1 MSTTSFTTTQLKL
14 KSGTLPCH
22 VAGQGRPVLCLHSAG
37 GVRLSPAFERLSE
50 TFRLYVPV
58 MPGFDG
64 TAPIEG
70 VRSMAGLADLAAEAI
85 DIAVGGPCDVI
96 GHSFGGWIAAWLAAR
111 HADKVQQLVLHAP
124 AGFRRDG
131 TGGLVGDAD
140 TLRRAMYAHP
150 ENLRPEAKSAE
161 LHAQNRAAAAR
172 YNGGVPMDQE
182 LAGRLKDV
190 KALTLILHGTR
201 DGVIPADSPRLL
213 KDAIPRSYL
222 LYVYDAA
229 HAIDV
234 DQPQPFVR
242 LVRDFFERGEA
253 FIVNRGAPAAQE
265 TQ

>member
-37 GVRLSPAFERLSE
+37 GVRLSPALERLSE
-50 TFRLYVPV
+50 SFRLYVPV

-64 TAPIEG
+64 TAPG
-70 VRSMAGLADLAAEAI
+70 DGAPSMAGLADLAAEVVDAAI
-85 DIAVGGPCDVI
+85 GGPCDVI
-96 GHSFGGWIAAWLAAR
+96 GHSFGGWVATWLAVR
-111 HADKVQQLVLHAP
+111 HAAKVQQLVLHAS
-124 AGFRRDG
+124 AGFRRG
-131 TGGLVGDAD
+131 AAGGLAGDPE

-150 ENLRPEAKSAE
+150 ENLPPESKSAE
-161 LHAQNRAAAAR
+161 VQAQNRAAAAR
-172 YNGGVPMDQE
+172 YNGGVPIDQE

-190 KALTLILHGTR
+190 NALTLILHGTR
-201 DGVIPADSPRLL
+201 DRVIPPDSPRLL
-213 KDAIPRSYL
+213 KAGIPRAYL
-222 LYVYDAA
+222 VYVYDAA

-234 DQPQPFVR
+234 DQPVPFVR

-253 FIVNRGAPAAQE
+253 FIVNRGSAAAQE